1 MIGLISGNDETAY
14 RDEVQ
19 HLATWCANNNLALN
33 THKTKEQNVD
43 HRRTKDHKHTHTPI
57 CVASCKFLGVQLSE
71 DISWTLNTSIMIKQA
86 QQRLY
91 FLRKLR
97 EAHLSPHIL
106 LNFYHCTTESILT
119 NCITVWYGIAN
130 CTVSDQRA
138 LQREVKTA
146 QYTTGVGPP
155 SKDVYPKH
163 CLRRVRSIIKDS
175 SHPNHR
181 LFTPLPLGRL
191 QEVTGV
197 FVVTPADSG
206 TVYFP
211 QLSAY

>member
-1 MIGLISGNDETAY
+1 
-14 RDEVQ
+14 
-19 HLATWCANNNLALN
+19 
-33 THKTKEQNVD
+33 
-43 HRRTKDHKHTHTPI
+43 
-57 CVASCKFLGVQLSE
+57 
-71 DISWTLNTSIMIKQA
+71 MIKQA

-97 EAHLSPHIL
+97 EAHLSPHML
-106 LNFYHCTTESILT
+106 LNFYRCTIESILT
-119 NCITVWYGIAN
+119 NCITVWYGISN
-130 CTVSDQRA
+130 CTVSDQKA

-181 LFTPLPLGRL
+181 LFTPLPLGRCYRSL
-191 QEVTGV
+191 RCHTSRLRNSL
-197 FVVTPADSG
+197 FPAAVS
-206 TVYFP
+206 
-211 QLSAY
+211 LLNSNLRH